1 MIRISQLKLPCGSDP
16 AELEKKI
23 RKALRLKREARF
35 SFSIV
40 RHSVDARRRPELFDV
55 YSVDVSL
62 GTDGSTA
69 GEALPK
75 KEMRLSTHGT
85 KVSEKEIRREE
96 MLVKNIHDRN
106 ILFVQP
112 KEYVFP
118 AENPDLPRMPYRPVV
133 IGCGP
138 AGLFCALEL
147 ARHGYR
153 PVLLERGDAME
164 ERAAHV
170 GRFWKTGVLDP
181 ESNIQFGEGGAGT
194 FSDGKL
200 TTNVKDKYG
209 RNARVV
215 RTFIEAG
222 APEDIAY
229 EYHPHIGTDMLRSVI
244 VRLRNDILSLGGEIR
259 FRSRVTDILGETC
272 VEGVR
277 VEGPDGSYE
286 LPASVVVLAPGH
298 SARDTIRSLFARRIP
313 MTQKNF
319 AVGFRVSHPQRM
331 IDERTYGISDPR
343 EMKRLHLPASSY
355 KLTARAADGRGVY
368 SFCMCPGGYIV
379 NASSEKGRLAV
390 NGMSDYARDSA
401 RANSAIIMTV
411 DAKDF
416 GSDEVLAG
424 LHFQENLE
432 ERAYALAD
440 GRIPVEPYLLFE
452 KAVQTEERE
461 DRNRSDQNA
470 GGIQRK
476 GDAREESGE
485 RTGTCG
491 MAEEH
496 EQPDAREERRELT
509 AEETERLCLRGL
521 AGYAPLH
528 RLFPERMN
536 RDFIE
541 GMRQFDRSFPG
552 FAGNEAYVCGLES
565 RTSSPVRILR
575 GDDFM
580 SPGLCGLYP
589 CGEGAGYAGGIMS
602 AAIDG
607 LKVAEAVARA
617 WRPASSGHGC

>member
-23 RKALRLKREARF
+23 RKALRLKREERV

-62 GTDGSTA
+62 EADGSVSGEKTA
-69 GEALPK
+69 QGQEA
-75 KEMRLSTHGT
+75 
-85 KVSEKEIRREE
+85 SEKELRREE
-96 MLVKNIHDRN
+96 SLVKKLHDRN
-106 ILFVQP
+106 ILFTQP
-112 KEYVFP
+112 KAYVFP
-118 AENPDLPRMPYRPVV
+118 DENPDLPRMPHRPVV
-133 IGCGP
+133 IGSGP

-164 ERAAHV
+164 ERTAHV
-170 GRFWKTGVLDP
+170 GRFWETGALDP

-200 TTNVKDKYG
+200 TTNVKDRYG
-209 RNARVV
+209 RNARVI

-229 EYHPHIGTDMLRSVI
+229 EYHPHIGTDMLRGVI
-244 VRLRNDILSLGGEIR
+244 VRLRNEILSLGGEIC
-259 FRSRVTDILGETC
+259 FRSRVTDVLGEGA
-272 VEGVR
+272 VSGVR
-277 VEGPDGSYE
+277 VEGPDGLYE

-298 SARDTIRSLFARRIP
+298 SARDTIRSLSARRIP

-331 IDERTYGISDPR
+331 IDERTYGISDPQ
-343 EMKRLHLPASSY
+343 EMKRLRLPASSY
-355 KLTARAADGRGVY
+355 KLTAKASDGRGVY

-379 NASSEKGRLAV
+379 NASSERGRLAV

-401 RANSAIIMTV
+401 RANSAIVMTV

-424 LHFQENLE
+424 LHFQEKME

-452 KAVQTEERE
+452 EAVQDADGSVKEK
-461 DRNRSDQNA
+461 A
-470 GGIQRK
+470 GV
-476 GDAREESGE
+476 E
-485 RTGTCG
+485 RTDAINTHKPTEHLRNAQGTTNELTEG
-491 MAEEH
+491 AES
-496 EQPDAREERRELT
+496 QWKTRAMT
-509 AEETERLCLRGL
+509 AEETEQLCLRGL
-521 AGYAPLH
+521 ASYAPLH
-528 RLFPERMN
+528 RLFPEQMN
-536 RDFIE
+536 RDFVE
-541 GMRQFDRSFPG
+541 GMRRFDRSFPG
-552 FAGNEAYVCGLES
+552 FAGDEAYVCGLES

-580 SPGLCGLYP
+580 SPALRGLYP

-607 LKVAEAVARA
+607 LKVAEAVTKA
-617 WRPASSGHGC
+617 WRPAE

>member
-23 RKALRLKREARF
+23 RRALRLKRDERL

-62 GTDGSTA
+62 GTDGRAS
-69 GEALPK
+69 GEALPEK
-75 KEMRLSTHGT
+75 GIEMPARGQKTSGSAAGTVDKEL
-85 KVSEKEIRREE
+85 RREE
-96 MLVKNIHDRN
+96 QLVKKLHDRN
-106 ILFVQP
+106 ILFTQP
-112 KEYVFP
+112 KAYVFP
-118 AENPDLPRMPYRPVV
+118 AENPDLPRMPHRPVV
-133 IGCGP
+133 IGSGP
-138 AGLFCALEL
+138 AGFFCALEL

-164 ERAAHV
+164 ERTAHV
-170 GRFWKTGVLDP
+170 GRFWKTGALDP

-209 RNARVV
+209 RNARVI

-229 EYHPHIGTDMLRSVI
+229 EYHPHIGTDMLRDVI
-244 VRLRNDILSLGGEIR
+244 VRLRNEILSLGGEVR
-259 FRSRVTDILGETC
+259 FRSRVTDILGESS
-272 VEGVR
+272 VNAVR
-277 VEGPDGSYE
+277 VDGPDGVYE

-298 SARDTIRSLFARRIP
+298 SARDTVRSLFARRVP

-331 IDERTYGISDPR
+331 IDERTYGISDSQ

-355 KLTARAADGRGVY
+355 KLTARASDGRGVY

-401 RANSAIIMTV
+401 RANSAIVMTV

-424 LHFQENLE
+424 LHFQEKME
-432 ERAYALAD
+432 ERAYALAN
-440 GRIPVEPYLLFE
+440 GRIPVEPYPLFE
-452 KAVQTEERE
+452 KAAQTE
-461 DRNRSDQNA
+461 
-470 GGIQRK
+470 
-476 GDAREESGE
+476 
-485 RTGTCG
+485 T
-491 MAEEH
+491 
-496 EQPDAREERRELT
+496 RELT
-509 AEETERLCLRGL
+509 DEETERLCLRGL
-521 AGYAPLH
+521 ASLASLH
-528 RLFPERMN
+528 TLFPEQMN
-536 RDFIE
+536 RDFVE

-552 FAGNEAYVCGLES
+552 FAGDEAYVCGLES

-580 SPGLCGLYP
+580 SPALRGLYP

-607 LKVAEAVARA
+607 LKVAEAVAKA
-617 WRPASSGHGC
+617 WRPAEAGSDS

>member
-1 MIRISQLKLPCGSDP
+1 MIRISQLKLPCGGDP

-23 RKALRLKREARF
+23 RKALRLRRDERF

-62 GTDGSTA
+62 GTDGSA
-69 GEALPK
+69 SGEALPEK
-75 KEMRLSTHGT
+75 GIEMPARGQ
-85 KVSEKEIRREE
+85 KVSGSAAGTVDKELRREE
-96 MLVKNIHDRN
+96 QLVKKLHDRN
-106 ILFVQP
+106 ILFTQP
-112 KEYVFP
+112 KVYVFP
-118 AENPDLPRMPYRPVV
+118 AENPELPRMPHRPVV
-133 IGCGP
+133 IGSGP

-164 ERAAHV
+164 ERTAHV
-170 GRFWKTGVLDP
+170 GRFWKTGSLDP

-209 RNARVV
+209 RNAQVI

-229 EYHPHIGTDMLRSVI
+229 EYHPHIGTDLLRDVI
-244 VRLRNDILSLGGEIR
+244 VRLRNEILSLGGEVR
-259 FRSRVTDILGETC
+259 FRSRVTDILGNTC

-277 VEGPDGSYE
+277 VDGPDGVYE
-286 LPASVVVLAPGH
+286 LPASAVVLAPGH
-298 SARDTIRSLFARRIP
+298 SARDTVRSLFARRVP

-355 KLTARAADGRGVY
+355 KLTAKASDGRGVY

-401 RANSAIIMTV
+401 RANSAIVMMV

-424 LHFQENLE
+424 LHFQEKME
-432 ERAYALAD
+432 ERAYALAN

-452 KAVQTEERE
+452 KEAQTE
-461 DRNRSDQNA
+461 
-470 GGIQRK
+470 
-476 GDAREESGE
+476 
-485 RTGTCG
+485 T
-491 MAEEH
+491 
-496 EQPDAREERRELT
+496 RELT
-509 AEETERLCLRGL
+509 DEETERLCLRGL
-521 AGYAPLH
+521 ASLAPLH
-528 RLFPERMN
+528 TLFPEQMN

-541 GMRQFDRSFPG
+541 GMKQFDRSFPG
-552 FAGNEAYVCGLES
+552 FAGDEAYVCGLES

-580 SPGLCGLYP
+580 SPALRGLYP

-607 LKVAEAVARA
+607 LKVAEAVAKA
-617 WRPASSGHGC
+617 WRPAEA